1 MLPALRAR
9 LVAVED
15 ATAKYGEA
23 AAAVAVLLRERQG
36 LEFLA
41 MERASRASD
50 PWSGHW
56 SFPGGR
62 RHAGESLFDAVVRET
77 EEEVGLDVRGATLL
91 GCMEA
96 RAPGNRPE
104 LLVLPFVFQWEG
116 AGEPRPGPETASVAW
131 VAIAELTKTRSS
143 FTIIFRDRERRMPA
157 FVKDRRTIWGFTY
170 RLLEDL
176 LALLPQ

>member
-15 ATAKYGEA
+15 ANAKYGEA
-23 AAAVAVLLRERQG
+23 AAAVAVLLREREG

-41 MERASRASD
+41 MERAARASD
-50 PWSGHW
+50 PWSGQW

-62 RHAGESLFDAVVRET
+62 RHAGESLFDAACRET
-77 EEEVGLDVRGATLL
+77 EEEVGLDVRGSTLL
-91 GCMEA
+91 GCMEG
-96 RAPGNRPE
+96 RAPGNRPD
-104 LLVLPFVFQWEG
+104 LLVLPFVFEWDG
-116 AGEPRPGPETASVAW
+116 VGEPRPGPETASVAW
-131 VAIAELTKTRSS
+131 VPIGELTKTRSS
-143 FTIIFRDRERRMPA
+143 FTIVFRDRERQMPA